1 VHRWKSVIVGP
12 DHLLY
17 LPLPSSTN
25 AGLADQQMDPPRGTV
40 AQVAPKTGQL
50 TIWATGIRNGEG
62 LAFAP
67 DGSLWTAVNNRDNI
81 ANPQTGE
88 VEQSY
93 VNDHPPEEVAKLWK
107 GRDLGWPTCNPE
119 PDSDTFTP
127 DAQTNPD
134 GKLRSCDDL
143 KPIEVKLPAHNAPL
157 GLHFVKQGEL
167 GDLPAGATLALHGS
181 WNSQPP
187 KPPGIVFMPWKDG
200 TLGQPQDLVRGFQDE
215 SGQRWGRTV
224 DAVVGPDGAL
234 YVSDDQAGAIYRIA
248 PPS

>member
-1 VHRWKSVIVGP
+1 VIVGP
-12 DHLLY
+12 DHKLY

-40 AQVAPKTGQL
+40 AQVDPKTGTL

-81 ANPQTGE
+81 ADPRTGK
-88 VEQSY
+88 VDQSY
-93 VNDHPPEEVAKLWK
+93 VSDHPPEEVAKLWK

-127 DAQTNPD
+127 DFQTNP
-134 GKLRSCDDL
+134 GGRLRSCADL

-157 GLHFVKQGEL
+157 GLHFVKDGEL
-167 GDLPAGATLALHGS
+167 KGYPAGATLALHGS

-200 TLGQPQDLVRGFQDE
+200 TLGKPQDVVRGFQDAD
-215 SGQRWGRTV
+215 GQRWGRTV
-224 DAVVGPDGAL
+224 DAVVGPDVAL
-234 YVSDDQAGAIYRIA
+234 YVSDDQANAIYRIA
-248 PPS
+248 P